1 VGCEIRI
8 TENAKADFLALDARW
23 RSAVKRALAVH
34 LSHQPTAVSKSRIKE
49 LKGVRKPQYRLRLAE
64 IRIFYDVGEAAV
76 TVLAIVP
83 TSHADEWLKRQGVPA
98 DD

>member
-1 VGCEIRI
+1 VACEVRI

-34 LSHQPTAVSKSRIKE
+34 LSHRPTAVSRSRIKK
-49 LKGVRKPQYRLRLAE
+49 LKGVRKPQYRLRVEE
-64 IRIFYDVGEAAV
+64 IRVFYDVGDEAV

-83 TSHADEWLKRQGVPA
+83 KSRAEEWLNRYGVPA